1 MNEAYCERLCIEQ
14 GRPEDAEELLALLR
28 QVGSETD
35 NLTFGA
41 EGPAF
46 TIKQEREYLRAMAEN
61 PTSAFFVARLDGR
74 MVGSL
79 SFRAM
84 TLARAS
90 HRAEMGISVL
100 QECWGKGVG
109 NRLMEAAID
118 FAKNNAG
125 VEIISLEVRADNT
138 RAQAL
143 YRKYGFEEIGRFP
156 GFFQDRRQ
164 VGGFSA
170 DESLS
175 VSLCHST
182 EDQSDRQKTQKI
194 EKTVQRTRQ
203 AVGAAG
209 SFVL

>member
-1 MNEAYCERLCIEQ
+1 MNENYGERLCIEQ
-14 GRPEDAEELLALLR
+14 GRPEDAEELIALLR

-46 TIKQEREYLRAMAEN
+46 TLEQEQEYLRAMAEN

-100 QECWGKGVG
+100 QGRGQPVDG
-109 NRLMEAAID
+109 GRHRLCKEHRRGR
-118 FAKNNAG
+118 NHLAG
-125 VEIISLEVRADNT
+125 GAGGQHPRPG
-138 RAQAL
+138 AL
-143 YRKYGFEEIGRFP
+143 PQIR
-156 GFFQDRRQ
+156 
-164 VGGFSA
+164 
-170 DESLS
+170 L
-175 VSLCHST
+175 
-182 EDQSDRQKTQKI
+182 
-194 EKTVQRTRQ
+194 
-203 AVGAAG
+203 
-209 SFVL
+209 

>member
-46 TIKQEREYLRAMAEN
+46 TIEQEREYLRAMAEN

-109 NRLMEAAID
+109 SRLMEAAID

-156 GFFQDRRQ
+156 GFF
-164 VGGFSA
+164 
-170 DESLS
+170 
-175 VSLCHST
+175 
-182 EDQSDRQKTQKI
+182 KI
-194 EKTVQRTRQ
+194 DGKWVD
-203 AVGAAG
+203 
-209 SFVL
+209 FLLMNLYL

>member
-1 MNEAYCERLCIEQ
+1 MNENYGERLCIEQ
-14 GRPEDAEELLALLR
+14 GRPKDAEELIALLR

-41 EGPAF
+41 EGPA
-46 TIKQEREYLRAMAEN
+46 TTVEQEREYLRAMAET

-90 HRAEMGISVL
+90 HRAEIGISVL

-109 NRLMEAAID
+109 SRLMEAAID

-143 YRKYGFEEIGRFP
+143 YRKFGFEEIGRFP
-156 GFFQDRRQ
+156 GFF
-164 VGGFSA
+164 
-170 DESLS
+170 
-175 VSLCHST
+175 
-182 EDQSDRQKTQKI
+182 KI
-194 EKTVQRTRQ
+194 DGKWVD
-203 AVGAAG
+203 
-209 SFVL
+209 FLLMNLYL

>member
-1 MNEAYCERLCIEQ
+1 MSEHCGERLCVEQ
-14 GRPEDAEELLALLR
+14 GRPEDAQELLTVLR

-41 EGPAF
+41 EGPSA
-46 TIKQEREYLRAMAEN
+46 TVEQEQEYLRAMAEN

-74 MVGSL
+74 MVGTL

-90 HRAEMGISVL
+90 HRAEIGISVL
-100 QECWGKGVG
+100 KECWGKGVG
-109 NRLMEAAID
+109 SRLMEAAID

-156 GFFQDRRQ
+156 GFF
-164 VGGFSA
+164 
-170 DESLS
+170 
-175 VSLCHST
+175 
-182 EDQSDRQKTQKI
+182 KI
-194 EKTVQRTRQ
+194 DGKWID
-203 AVGAAG
+203 
-209 SFVL
+209 FILMNLYL

>member
-46 TIKQEREYLRAMAEN
+46 TIEQEREYLRAMAEN

-109 NRLMEAAID
+109 NRLMKLPSTLRKTTQGWRSSRWRCGRTTPAPRRSTANTALRRSAVSPVFSRSME
-118 FAKNNAG
+118 NG
-125 VEIISLEVRADNT
+125 LIS
-138 RAQAL
+138 
-143 YRKYGFEEIGRFP
+143 F
-156 GFFQDRRQ
+156 
-164 VGGFSA
+164 
-170 DESLS
+170 
-175 VSLCHST
+175 
-182 EDQSDRQKTQKI
+182 
-194 EKTVQRTRQ
+194 
-203 AVGAAG
+203 
-209 SFVL
+209 